1 MTELIRA
8 SEAAKRLG
16 VSRTVVY
23 RLIESKVLPSTEIAG
38 FIVINADDLQR
49 KEVLER
55 KNGRPSRNEGVN
67 K

>member
-16 VSRTVVY
+16 VSRTVIY
-23 RLIESKVLPSTEIAG
+23 RLIDRGVLPTTKIAD
-38 FIVINADDLQR
+38 FILVDVDDL
-49 KEVLER
+49 KKVDVTDR
-55 KNGRPSRNEGVN
+55 KNGRPSKKEGLV

>member
-16 VSRTVVY
+16 VSRTIIY
-23 RLIESKVLPSTEIAG
+23 RLIDNHILPSTEIAG
-38 FIVINADDLQR
+38 FIVINADDLKR
-49 KEVLER
+49 PEVLAR
-55 KNGRPSRNEGVN
+55 KNGRPYKKTPIS